1 MLVTKSQYDSMGV
14 GRNRCTKLV
23 GFVQD
28 SFVLHKAIPIYLFAI
43 TLKATCIKKTQ
54 QNKTN
59 TPHIPSKYVGLES
72 LRG

>member
-28 SFVLHKAIPIYLFAI
+28 SFVLHRAITIDLFAI
-43 TLKATCIKKTQ
+43 TFKAICIKKKKR
-54 QNKTN
+54 N
-59 TPHIPSKYVGLES
+59 
-72 LRG
+72 